1 MEQQMKISNGPYL
14 MGLAATH
21 VLLAWE
27 TERPGNYTVYY
38 DSKTGERK
46 VSAVFEREP
55 SYRENADGGCLYT
68 AKLTDLS
75 PETKVSYRICYQEQ
89 ILSQGSF
96 CSLADSPQ
104 ALHIITLSDSHLF
117 NAASQF
123 ADAVRREKPDFIIH
137 GGDIPPG
144 TGYQHEHYARHWF
157 QKIPDILREVPVCY
171 IPGNHDD
178 GPFFDSF
185 FARPQSK
192 ILRAMPDG
200 RVFSFAVGPAF
211 FLFADS
217 NPWGLLEMNAVNSG
231 VQLPEKEH
239 RHIAEILAWLEDELQ
254 SSQARNAKWRI
265 LVAHHPYTDAFNNK
279 YLVPLTERCGVEL
292 VIGGHLHYYVKAI
305 SSDPAIGAKTVYV
318 CQGSAQDPEVQLTR
332 SDGERR
338 LLEDFPEVTAMGRNN
353 YGVLDVTADTIVYN
367 LYGYTPDGGSA
378 LVDCVRLEQAHPQ
391 VEYTAAEL
399 RRLDNNGH
407 VEVRVQAYNQ
417 GAGVADARVILSDN
431 GVEQVLNLFGS
442 EESSQAVLLE
452 PGEKRRLTAIYQA
465 RQPGEHILEYGGQ
478 KLKLLVYEPSQLSFA
493 HMRLQAGH
501 GRMSDCVTAGV
512 EATNN
517 LDHEIYTSIPFYI
530 NQRLM
535 ESKNIFF
542 RGHEK
547 KYIEF
552 RYKFNQGGDYQISLA
567 DRLPKEVCIEK
578 GIRIIPRVQD
588 KSGCGHTAL
597 MHGTP
602 KVLERGGHIEVCL
615 EHYGDYIEVLP
626 APDLLAEQGFTG
638 MVWAK
643 VERLAHENEM
653 GHNPLMVRG
662 KSVGWG
668 ATYFMRMVVERAGG
682 LKWGTCHGITEY
694 SWQGGEAKVGQWA
707 QYTMTFDKSCGG
719 DSYCDGNQVAHVGA
733 IPGEAELRQWGQ
745 EPIFIG
751 YSYIGHVIEEI
762 GRPKYFTHLPGRIS
776 QVRFYRRGFSAEEN
790 KMVLDAPE
798 EAGPQDG
805 QLALWLDFRNIL
817 KVGTHT
823 TEWRHPAIYA
833 PAFKTEKKYWQFKQL
848 KASANVPLQAG
859 IKAVVEVSDD
869 GVTVKGALT
878 IAVQD
883 GTHYTDLASLP
894 EAQYLRIRTE
904 MFAEVGAEGTF
915 VPELQE
921 YQVIATNG
929 NDFADMFW
937 STRSQWEKG
946 IFTGAAGFAP
956 ADRLR
961 DFPEYTDVIHG

>member
-14 MGLAATH
+14 MGMAARH

-27 TERPGNYTVYY
+27 TEEQGRFTVLY
-38 DSKTGERK
+38 SSERGERK
-46 VSAVFEREP
+46 AEVSLDKEP
-55 SYRENADGGCLYT
+55 PCRENTAGCCLYT
-68 AKLTDLS
+68 AALTDLG
-75 PETKVSYRICYQEQ
+75 PGTRICYRICYQEQ
-89 ILSQGSF
+89 ELLQGSF
-96 CSLADSPQ
+96 LMPSEHPE
-104 ALHIITLSDSHLF
+104 ALHIVTLSDSHVF
-117 NAASQF
+117 NDSKEF
-123 ADAVRREKPDFIIH
+123 AEAVRREQPDFIIH

-144 TGYQHEHYARHWF
+144 TGYQHEHYSRHWF
-157 QKIPDILREVPVCY
+157 QKIPEILREVPVYY

-178 GPFFDSF
+178 GPFFDCF
-185 FARPQSK
+185 FGRPQSK
-192 ILRAMPDG
+192 VLHAMPDG
-200 RVFSFAVGPAF
+200 RVFSFAMGPAF

-231 VQLPEKEH
+231 VELPEKE
-239 RHIAEILAWLEDELQ
+239 RKHISEILSWLEDELH
-254 SSQARNAKWRI
+254 SPQARSARWRI

-279 YLVPLTERCGVEL
+279 YLVPLAERCGVEL

-305 SSDPAIGAKTVYV
+305 SSNPAIGAKTVYV
-318 CQGSAQDPEVQLTR
+318 CQGSAQDPEAKLTE
-332 SDGERR
+332 SDGEKR
-338 LLEDFPEVTAMGRNN
+338 LLEDFPEVIAMGRNN
-353 YGVLDVTADTIVYN
+353 YGVLDVTTKSITYN
-367 LYGYTPDGGSA
+367 LYGFEAGGGCC
-378 LVDCVRLEQAHPQ
+378 LVDSVQLEHETLS
-391 VEYTAAEL
+391 VEYTDTEL

-407 VEVRVQAYNQ
+407 VEVRVQAHNL
-417 GAGVADARVILSDN
+417 GKGVADARISLLDN
-431 GVEQVLNLFGS
+431 GTEHMLNLFGS
-442 EESSQAVLLE
+442 EENSQLVLLK
-452 PGEKRRLTAIYQA
+452 PGETRRLTAVYRA
-465 RQPGEHILEYGGQ
+465 LQPGEHELESGGE
-478 KLKLLVYEPSQLSFA
+478 KLHLSVYEPSQLSFA
-493 HMRLQAGH
+493 HMRLRAGK
-501 GRMSDCVTAGV
+501 GEEADCVTAGI

-517 LDHEIYTSIPFYI
+517 LDHEIFTSIPFYV
-530 NQRLM
+530 NQRLL
-535 ESKNIFF
+535 ESKNVFF

-552 RYKFNQGGDYQISLA
+552 RYKFNQGGSYQVSLA
-567 DRLPKEVCIEK
+567 DRLPKEVHIEK
-578 GIRIIPRVQD
+578 GIRIIPRILD

-597 MHGTP
+597 LHGTP
-602 KVLERGGHIEVCL
+602 KVMERGGHMEVCL

-707 QYTMTFDKSCGG
+707 QYTMAFDKCRGG
-719 DSYCDGNQVAHVGA
+719 DSYCEGRHVAHVAA
-733 IPGEAELRQWGQ
+733 IPGEAELRQWGD

-762 GRPKYFTHLPGRIS
+762 DRPKYFTHLPGRVS
-776 QVRFYRRGFSAEEN
+776 QVRFYRQGFTEEEN
-790 KMVLDAPE
+790 KSVLDAPLKPGPKE
-798 EAGPQDG
+798 ED
-805 QLALWLDFRNIL
+805 LALWLDFCNIL

-833 PAFKTEKKYWQFKQL
+833 PSFKTEKKYWRFRQL
-848 KASANVPLQAG
+848 KASASLPLQAG

-869 GVTVKGALT
+869 CVNVKGSLQLA
-878 IAVQD
+878 IQE
-883 GTHYTDLASLP
+883 GTHYMDLSSLP
-894 EAQYLRIRTE
+894 KAQYLRIRTD
-904 MFAEVGAEGTF
+904 MYAEVGPEGTF
-915 VPELQE
+915 IPELQE

-937 STRSQWEKG
+937 STRPQWEKG
-946 IFTGAAGFAP
+946 TFTGAAGFAP
-956 ADRLR
+956 EGRLR
-961 DFPEYTDVIHG
+961 DYPEYTDVIHG